1 MFNQK
6 LKNRIKE
13 LEMKVADTE
22 AMLKNQLKENQW
34 LKWQLDNPPKYKIG
48 EKIGEL
54 IVIGREFNK
63 PELKKI
69 FMDATVVTLILIQI
83 ARNINTTDKLKEYAA
98 KTFNNQWEYELV
110 NTTTGAKIKKKE
122 FELQLL

>member
-1 MFNQK
+1 
-6 LKNRIKE
+6 
-13 LEMKVADTE
+13 MKVADTE